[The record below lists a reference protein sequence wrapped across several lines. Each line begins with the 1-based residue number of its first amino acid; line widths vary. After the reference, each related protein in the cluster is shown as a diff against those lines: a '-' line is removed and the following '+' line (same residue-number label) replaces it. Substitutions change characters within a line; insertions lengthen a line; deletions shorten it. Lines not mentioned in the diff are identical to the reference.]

1 MYMDILVN
9 EMNVKLNKL
18 YLYIMQISSL
28 FNFSK
33 IMKDLKYKYL

>member
-1 MYMDILVN
+1 MYINIMVN

-33 IMKDLKYKYL
+33 IIKDLKIII